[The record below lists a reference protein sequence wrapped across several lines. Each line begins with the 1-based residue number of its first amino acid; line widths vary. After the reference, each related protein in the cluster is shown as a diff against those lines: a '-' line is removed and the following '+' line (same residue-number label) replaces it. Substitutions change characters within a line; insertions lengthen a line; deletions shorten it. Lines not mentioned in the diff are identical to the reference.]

1 MDIPVYRR
9 NDDRGALGTS
19 MDTAIGISDSDLDA
33 GTKMV
38 LDIIREKGKAWIV
51 GGWIRDR
58 ILDIPELEDI
68 DIATNL
74 KPNEILEIF
83 PNSIMIGEKFGTV
96 IVRLEDDSNQY
107 SQEWEVTT
115 LRSEGRYSDGRR
127 PDSVEF
133 GDDIYA
139 DLSRRDFTINAMAID
154 DKWNIIDKYGG
165 KEDLEENILRCV
177 GNAQNRLQEDGLRIM
192 RAFRFVGLKDGRILH
207 FDDELGNALIENLD
221 MLDKVSRERIESEFR
236 KILELDKRMEIL
248 SMMNKFGV
256 LKKIFPSLEIDLD
269 VELSDDYRVNL
280 ALISR
285 NYVNEKI
292 ELSQILRGDLKISNK
307 NMIMIQFLH
316 NNGQRMPR
324 IDKSELRR
332 FRAYLSED
340 HISCLFK
347 YLEGMG
353 IDTSEL
359 MSSIEKLEPLKAG
372 NKPLVNGN
380 ILVNNTG
387 LVPGFRLGKL
397 KGWLHR
403 KQIEGN
409 IGEEEEVL
417 QLLDEIDWEDSDP
430 EDWPSLSWP

>member
-1 MDIPVYRR
+1 
-9 NDDRGALGTS
+9 

-165 KEDLEENILRCV
+165 KEDLEENILISV

-192 RAFRFVGLKDGRILH
+192 RAFRFIGLKDGRILH

-332 FRAYLSED
+332 FRAYLS
-340 HISCLFK
+340 
-347 YLEGMG
+347 
-353 IDTSEL
+353 
-359 MSSIEKLEPLKAG
+359 
-372 NKPLVNGN
+372 
-380 ILVNNTG
+380 
-387 LVPGFRLGKL
+387 
-397 KGWLHR
+397 
-403 KQIEGN
+403 
-409 IGEEEEVL
+409 
-417 QLLDEIDWEDSDP
+417 
-430 EDWPSLSWP
+430 